1 MRHDIR
7 QAELADLLGYE
18 QSYISAL
25 EIGLK
30 GPPTEEFIERL
41 IQTLSIPPAE
51 QSQLQ
56 AAAEASQ
63 RKLVIDSDA
72 PPDVYW
78 LLKDLRETVPRIS
91 PAKVRMIRDILG
103 IQEAKS
109 EARPETIRRLK
120 RRSRKE
126 EATM

>member
-1 MRHDIR
+1 MRNDIR

-41 IQTLSIPPAE
+41 IQTLSIPSAE

-78 LLKDLRETVPRIS
+78 LLKDLREKVPRIS

-103 IQEAKS
+103 IQEAQS
-109 EARPETIRRLK
+109 EARPESIRRLK